1 MYDTRSDL
9 VTLIVNY
16 AVFPTFVPL
25 CERSEDRNVYTRI
38 ELPSTPLNSRHSGN
52 VNLCNLPGLT
62 TIFAH
67 KTREG
72 SSLTS
77 RQSLSEV
84 WIRLGQND
92 NGVKILLLGDG
103 RCATTI
109 AFGSGSPSRHSSG
122 GIAEMAECSTG
133 EIVCDSLSP
142 VTARGVEFVVDE
154 DLVGTRNWGGRTI
167 VLTEGAEERGANTP
181 LTLFSTAPRFIY
193 QLVYSY
199 IA

>member
-1 MYDTRSDL
+1 ML
-9 VTLIVNY
+9 
-16 AVFPTFVPL
+16 PTFALL
-25 CERSEDRNVYTRI
+25 CERSENRNVYTRI
-38 ELPSTPLNSRHSGN
+38 KLPSTSLNSRHRGN
-52 VNLCNLPGLT
+52 VNFCNLPGLT
-62 TIFAH
+62 TIFAY

-72 SSLTS
+72 SSLAS

-92 NGVKILLLGDG
+92 NGVKILLFGDG

-122 GIAEMAECSTG
+122 GIAEMAEFSTG

-142 VTARGVEFVVDE
+142 ITARGVEFVVDE
-154 DLVGTRNWGGRTI
+154 NLVGARNWGGRTI
-167 VLTEGAEERGANTP
+167 VLTEGAEERRANTP
-181 LTLFSTAPRFIY
+181 LTLFSTTPRFIY

-199 IA
+199 IT